1 VEGKMPTIS
10 LKKILVPQDFSEYS
24 LHALKY
30 AVTFAELFNSELI
43 ALHVVEPIVYPADF
57 SFGQVSIPAM
67 EEEIRKHSEEQLNEL
82 ILREIPGNIKVT
94 SILKI
99 GKPFSEIIE
108 VAKSES
114 VDLIVISSHGR
125 TGMDHVLFGSTAD
138 KVVRKA
144 PCPVLTIRP
153 HEREFVVS

>member
-1 VEGKMPTIS
+1 MPTVS

-30 AVTFAELFNSELI
+30 AVTFAELFKSELI
-43 ALHVVEPIVYPADF
+43 ILHIVEPIVYPADF

-82 ILREIPGNIKVT
+82 VEREIPAGIKATPMIRV
-94 SILKI
+94 
-99 GKPFSEIIE
+99 GKPFIEIVE
-108 VAKSES
+108 VAKGENA
-114 VDLIVISSHGR
+114 DLIVISSHGR

-153 HEREFVVS
+153 HEHEFVLP

>member
-1 VEGKMPTIS
+1 MSTVS

-30 AVTFAELFNSELI
+30 AVTFAELFKSELI
-43 ALHVVEPIVYPADF
+43 VLHIVEPIVYPADF

-82 ILREIPGNIKVT
+82 VEREIPAAIKATPIIRV
-94 SILKI
+94 
-99 GKPFSEIIE
+99 GKPFIEIVE
-108 VAKSES
+108 VAKGENA
-114 VDLIVISSHGR
+114 DLIVISSHGR

-153 HEREFVVS
+153 HEHEFVLP

>member
-1 VEGKMPTIS
+1 MPTVS

-30 AVTFAELFNSELI
+30 AVTFAGLFNSELI
-43 ALHVVEPIVYPADF
+43 VLHVVEPIVYPADF

-82 ILREIPGNIKVT
+82 VTKEISADIKTNTLIRV
-94 SILKI
+94 
-99 GKPFSEIIE
+99 GKPFIEIVD
-108 VAKSES
+108 VAKSENA
-114 VDLIVISSHGR
+114 DLIVISSHGR

-144 PCPVLTIRP
+144 PCPVLTVRP
-153 HEREFVVS
+153 HEHEFVTP

>member
-1 VEGKMPTIS
+1 MSTVS
-10 LKKILVPQDFSEYS
+10 LKKILVPQDFSDYS
-24 LHALKY
+24 LHAMKY
-30 AVTFAELFNSELI
+30 AVTLAQLFKSDLI
-43 ALHVVEPIVYPADF
+43 VLHIVEPIVYPADF

-82 ILREIPGNIKVT
+82 VEKEIPEGMKSTAI
-94 SILKI
+94 IRI
-99 GKPFSEIIE
+99 GKPFIEIVE
-108 VAKSES
+108 VAKSENA
-114 VDLIVISSHGR
+114 DLIVISSHGR

-153 HEREFVVS
+153 HEHEFVVP

>member
-1 VEGKMPTIS
+1 MSIVN
-10 LKKILVPQDFSEYS
+10 LRKILVPHDFSDYS
-24 LHALKY
+24 LHALRY
-30 AVTFAELFNSELI
+30 AVTLAEHFDSEL
-43 ALHVVEPIVYPADF
+43 LVVHVVEPIVYPADF

-67 EEEIRKHSEEQLNEL
+67 EEEIRKHSEEQLGEVVASEVPTGATVNT
-82 ILREIPGNIKVT
+82 IIRV
-94 SILKI
+94 
-99 GKPFSEIIE
+99 GKPFAEIIDF
-108 VAKSES
+108 AKREN

-153 HEREFVVS
+153 HEHEFVVP

>member
-1 VEGKMPTIS
+1 MSTVS
-10 LKKILVPQDFSEYS
+10 LKKILVPQDFSDYS

-30 AVTFAELFNSELI
+30 AITFAELFKSELI
-43 ALHVVEPIVYPADF
+43 ILHIVEPIVYPADF

-82 ILREIPGNIKVT
+82 LSKEVPGTIKATPMIRV
-94 SILKI
+94 
-99 GKPFSEIIE
+99 GKPFIEIVE
-108 VAKSES
+108 VAKAES
-114 VDLIVISSHGR
+114 ADLIVISSHGR

-144 PCPVLTIRP
+144 PCPVLTISP
-153 HEREFVVS
+153 HEHEFVVP

>member
-1 VEGKMPTIS
+1 MSVVS

-24 LHALKY
+24 LHAMKY
-30 AVTFAELFNSELI
+30 AVTFAELFKSELLI
-43 ALHVVEPIVYPADF
+43 LHIVEPIVYPADF

-82 ILREIPGNIKVT
+82 VQKEIPPTVKATPLIRV
-94 SILKI
+94 
-99 GKPFSEIIE
+99 GKPFIEIVE
-108 VAKSES
+108 VAKTES
-114 VDLIVISSHGR
+114 ADLIVISSHGR

-153 HEREFVVS
+153 HEHEFVVP

>member
-1 VEGKMPTIS
+1 MSTVS

-30 AVTFAELFNSELI
+30 AVTFAELFKSELI
-43 ALHVVEPIVYPADF
+43 VLHIVEPIVYPADF

-67 EEEIRKHSEEQLNEL
+67 EEEIRKHSEEQLTEL
-82 ILREIPGNIKVT
+82 VAREIPTGIKAT
-94 SILKI
+94 PIIRI
-99 GKPFSEIIE
+99 GKPFIEIVE
-108 VAKSES
+108 VAKSENT
-114 VDLIVISSHGR
+114 DLIVISSHGR

-153 HEREFVVS
+153 HEHEFVVP

>member
-1 VEGKMPTIS
+1 MSTVN

-43 ALHVVEPIVYPADF
+43 ILHIVEPIVYPADF

-82 ILREIPGNIKVT
+82 VTKEIPKKIKAT
-94 SILKI
+94 AIIRI
-99 GKPFSEIIE
+99 GKPFIEIVE
-108 VAKSES
+108 VAKSENA
-114 VDLIVISSHGR
+114 DLIVISSHGR

-153 HEREFVVS
+153 HEHEFVVP

>member
-1 VEGKMPTIS
+1 MPTVNLRRIV
-10 LKKILVPQDFSEYS
+10 VPQDFSDYS

-30 AVTFAELFNSELI
+30 AVTLAGLFNSELI
-43 ALHVVEPIVYPADF
+43 ILHVVEPIVYPADF

-82 ILREIPGNIKVT
+82 VTKEIPSSIKVT
-94 SILKI
+94 SIIKV
-99 GKPFSEIIE
+99 GKPFIEIIE
-108 VAKSES
+108 VAKTENA
-114 VDLIVISSHGR
+114 DLIVISSHGR

-144 PCPVLTIRP
+144 PCPVLTVRP
-153 HEREFVVS
+153 HEHEFVTP

>member
-1 VEGKMPTIS
+1 MPTVS
-10 LKKILVPQDFSEYS
+10 LKKIVVPQDFSEYS

-30 AVTFAELFNSELI
+30 AVTLAGLFNSELVV
-43 ALHVVEPIVYPADF
+43 LHVVEPIVYPADF

-82 ILREIPGNIKVT
+82 VTNEIPNSIKTTSIIKV
-94 SILKI
+94 
-99 GKPFSEIIE
+99 GKPFIEIID
-108 VAKSES
+108 VAKAENA
-114 VDLIVISSHGR
+114 DLIVISSHGR

-144 PCPVLTIRP
+144 PCPVLTVRP
-153 HEREFVVS
+153 HEHEFVTP

>member
-1 VEGKMPTIS
+1 MPTVS

-24 LHALKY
+24 IHALKY
-30 AVTFAELFNSELI
+30 AVTFAGFFNSELI
-43 ALHVVEPIVYPADF
+43 VLHIVEPIIYPADF

-82 ILREIPGNIKVT
+82 VAREIPENIKAT
-94 SILKI
+94 SII
-99 GKPFSEIIE
+99 RMGKPFIEIVEI
-108 VAKSES
+108 AKSENA
-114 VDLIVISSHGR
+114 DLIIISSHGR

-153 HEREFVVS
+153 HEHEFIVP

>member
-1 VEGKMPTIS
+1 MATVS

-30 AVTFAELFNSELI
+30 AVTFAELFKSELI
-43 ALHVVEPIVYPADF
+43 ILHIVEPIVYPADF

-82 ILREIPGNIKVT
+82 VEREIPAGIKATPMIRV
-94 SILKI
+94 
-99 GKPFSEIIE
+99 GKPFIEIVE
-108 VAKSES
+108 VAKGENA
-114 VDLIVISSHGR
+114 DLIVISSHGR

-153 HEREFVVS
+153 HEHEFVLP

>member
-1 VEGKMPTIS
+1 MPTVS

-30 AVTFAELFNSELI
+30 ATTFAGIFNSELI
-43 ALHVVEPIVYPADF
+43 ILHIVEPIVYPADF

-67 EEEIRKHSEEQLNEL
+67 EEEIRKHSEEQLGEL
-82 ILREIPGNIKVT
+82 VAREVPQNIRAT
-94 SILKI
+94 SII
-99 GKPFSEIIE
+99 RVGKPFIEIIE
-108 VAKSES
+108 VAKTES
-114 VDLIVISSHGR
+114 ADLIVISSHGR
-125 TGMDHVLFGSTAD
+125 TGMEHVLFGSTAD

-153 HEREFVVS
+153 REHEFLIP

>member
-1 VEGKMPTIS
+1 MSTVN

-43 ALHVVEPIVYPADF
+43 ILHIVEPIVYPADF

-82 ILREIPGNIKVT
+82 VTKEIPKNIKAT
-94 SILKI
+94 AIIRI
-99 GKPFSEIIE
+99 GKPFIEIVE

-114 VDLIVISSHGR
+114 AGLIIISSHGR

-153 HEREFVVS
+153 HEHEFVVP

>member
-1 VEGKMPTIS
+1 MPTVS

-24 LHALKY
+24 LHAMKY
-30 AVTFAELFNSELI
+30 AVTFAELFKSELI
-43 ALHVVEPIVYPADF
+43 VLHIVEPIVYPADF

-67 EEEIRKHSEEQLNEL
+67 EEEIRKHSEEQLNDLMEK
-82 ILREIPGNIKVT
+82 EIPAGTKAT
-94 SILKI
+94 SIIRI
-99 GKPFSEIIE
+99 GKPFIEIVE
-108 VAKSES
+108 VAKSENA
-114 VDLIVISSHGR
+114 DLIVISSHGR

-153 HEREFVVS
+153 HEHEFVVP

>member
-1 VEGKMPTIS
+1 MPTVN

-30 AVTFAELFNSELI
+30 AVTFAELFKSELI
-43 ALHVVEPIVYPADF
+43 VLHIVEPIVYPADF

-82 ILREIPGNIKVT
+82 VEREIPAGIKATPMIRV
-94 SILKI
+94 
-99 GKPFSEIIE
+99 GKPFIEIVE
-108 VAKSES
+108 VAKGENA
-114 VDLIVISSHGR
+114 DLIVISSHGR

-153 HEREFVVS
+153 HEHEFVLP

>member
-1 VEGKMPTIS
+1 MPTVS

-24 LHALKY
+24 LHAMRY

-43 ALHVVEPIVYPADF
+43 VLHIVEPIVYPADF

-82 ILREIPGNIKVT
+82 VEKEIPGSIKATPV
-94 SILKI
+94 IRV
-99 GKPFSEIIE
+99 GKPFIEIVE
-108 VAKSES
+108 VAKTENA
-114 VDLIVISSHGR
+114 DLIVISSHGR

-153 HEREFVVS
+153 HEHEFIAP

>member
-1 VEGKMPTIS
+1 MPTVS

-24 LHALKY
+24 LHAMKY
-30 AVTFAELFNSELI
+30 AVTFAELFKAELLV
-43 ALHVVEPIVYPADF
+43 LHIVEPIVYPADF

-82 ILREIPGNIKVT
+82 VERETPRDIKAT
-94 SILKI
+94 PIIRI
-99 GKPFSEIIE
+99 GKPFIEIVE
-108 VAKSES
+108 VAKSENA
-114 VDLIVISSHGR
+114 DLIVISSHGR

-153 HEREFVVS
+153 HEHEFLVP

>member
-1 VEGKMPTIS
+1 MPNVKLTR
-10 LKKILVPQDFSEYS
+10 ILVPQDFSEYS

-30 AVTFAELFNSELI
+30 AVTFAELFKSELI
-43 ALHVVEPIVYPADF
+43 VLHIVEPIVYPADF

-82 ILREIPGNIKVT
+82 VSKEIPDQIKATPMIRV
-94 SILKI
+94 
-99 GKPFSEIIE
+99 GKPFIEIVE

-114 VDLIVISSHGR
+114 ADLIIISSHGR

-153 HEREFVVS
+153 HEHEFVVP